1 MNKLATISKSLKAS
15 VVGITVIALTL
26 FGVTPALAA
35 NFTAT
40 SAATNTAGS
49 QILLHTSVAIDPV
62 NSAKVPA
69 NFTVTVNGTVRAS
82 TTYSVG
88 FAANDVVLTL
98 TSGTLTYTDTIT
110 VAYARSGN
118 NKIVQQ
124 GANNNT
130 LSNTSSPLAVTN
142 NVTIPDTTPPTFTA
156 MTANTA
162 GTNITITYNE
172 DLLTSSVPA
181 ATAFTI
187 TQDGATISNTS
198 YTVAVAT
205 RTVTLSFGSATI
217 VNNST
222 VRLSYAVPGTG
233 QIKDAAGNSAAA
245 ITNNL
250 VANPVPDTTAPRVV
264 GRSTNEA
271 GTVVSIFF
279 NELLSTTNVPLP
291 ADFNLSVNS
300 VRYSSSDISVAVS
313 GSQVNLTL
321 TGSPVVFGDAVL
333 ITYTHNADPAKQ
345 IQDVAHNIGN
355 STDNEIVTN
364 ATLDLGAPV
373 LDGRQTN
380 LTGDEIRVNYLTPLL
395 TSSVPAASDYTLNIN
410 GSTYSPFTASISG
423 NDVVLTLTGLPV
435 PFGAIVTL
443 SYSGT
448 AVKRASNSISA
459 ASFANVTVDNR
470 VVPEAAPYAENGQ
483 TSVDG
488 SYIYI
493 NMSKPLYSS
502 AVPAASDFTVEFDS
516 APYTG
521 SFTVSVA
528 GSVVTLHLTTPA
540 SQNTYVE
547 VAYSPNADSAK
558 RLKDLAGNE
567 AASWIDLDVTN
578 LMPDTL
584 APYVVSRVTNTTGT
598 QIIITFSEQLC
609 ETCLPLSSDLYLL
622 FDGTRYDSANYTMSI
637 SGATYTFT
645 LTGAPITFGQ
655 TIRLSYVP
663 NAIIAKRVQ
672 DKAGNQLPPT
682 NNAVIT
688 NLVPS
693 SGAPSVT
700 SKSINPAGTAVTIAY
715 DIALDATSVPA
726 AGEYALRV
734 NGSSYVGGFTVA
746 ISGSS
751 VTLTLGGSAITAGST
766 TTLSYTGTSVKASV
780 GGVAAPQFTDNEVT
794 SFVRPELVTLAT
806 DSVNGRQI
814 YLTFNVPLN
823 ASSVPSSSDFTLTVN
838 GVVYSAANYTVS
850 VTGSSVVL
858 DLQLTGAA
866 IKQTEVVRLIYTP
879 GGAPIED
886 TNGND
891 AAALPLTV
899 VSNRVPDLTAPENIS
914 LVTDLIG
921 SQIIWTYNEPLAP
934 AHVPLPSDVIVTV
947 DGVTYSNSNYTIG
960 VDDSRMVVRLNGNR
974 IRFGQIVVLTY
985 IPGLMNNRLAD
996 PAGNI
1001 VQDEPHATVL
1011 NLVSSNAIP
1020 TVSSMVTNTAGNQIS
1035 INFNKTLDATSVPL
1049 SGDFIVSLNDAI
1061 INSATVSVAVSGS
1074 TVTLTLSSNTIANGI
1089 RVDVLYAAGLNK
1101 IQDLAGN
1108 FADGFEKTRVTN
1120 LVPDT
1125 TAPTVISRVSNAAG
1139 DKIIITFSEPLNA
1152 ARLPLVSDIA
1162 LVFDGVRYD
1171 PANYTMSIVGSVF
1184 TFTLTGPKIRFGQT
1198 LRLSYTRNLSDSNLW
1213 VQDLAGNLVNNSVS
1227 QSVDNLVPDTAVPLV
1242 TSAQTSILGDK
1253 ITLTFNQALDA
1264 GGVPSL
1270 SHLTLHVGG
1279 SIYSSS
1285 NITTAVSGTTVVLT
1299 LTGDPI
1305 AHGQP
1310 VSLTYSG
1317 DEIRRSNGIQAA
1329 VFANLTVVNAVP
1341 DTTAPVVLLRDE
1353 ITVHLGDTALTTATA
1368 DDEVTWSEA
1377 IDDSGYFAIDSNT
1390 GAITVSSSAVVG
1402 TYEYTVTATNDAGI
1416 QTDATILIMVRPVPI
1431 VASIGGDRVLAAPL
1445 PPVATSLAPVIG
1457 VTTTVA
1463 ETKVVA
1469 SIDTYFGYRTVSV
1482 LEPVGGV
1489 PAGATIAIKPG
1500 PVADE
1505 SADGRFT
1512 IQIDVTSPTGTDIN
1526 EFQKIFTINMGAF
1539 VSGTIP
1545 AHSSDGINWP
1555 ALPKLQGDW
1564 LPAGNHDGYFI
1575 DSLGNLIILTRHM
1588 TYFGLKKD
1596 QELVHDLR
1604 ILTGPT
1610 RMVVGGEFVF
1620 KVSGGL
1626 GAGRVTVENLTP
1638 ELCSIQP
1645 DFSVH
1650 ALKAGTCQI
1659 RTTKLGDG
1667 VYANAESDVTN
1678 LLIENPSARMR
1689 VYGSIKLLRV
1699 DLGSK
1704 YAGKTVSIL
1713 MSTPAVHP
1721 FTLYRKVTLDE
1732 MGVKE
1737 LRIGFDSHATFRV
1750 LDGKKIVVDAKAND

>member
-1 MNKLATISKSLKAS
+1 MSKLANIRKSLNAA
-15 VVGITVIALTL
+15 VVGITVIAMAL

-40 SAATNTAGS
+40 SAATDTAGT

-69 NFTVTVNGTVRAS
+69 NFTLTVNGTLRAS
-82 TTYSVG
+82 TTYTVG
-88 FAANDVVLTL
+88 FSANDVVLTL
-98 TSGTLTYTDTIT
+98 TSGTLLYTDTIT
-110 VAYARSGN
+110 VSYTRSGN

-124 GANNNT
+124 GANNNM
-130 LSNTSSPLAVTN
+130 LSNTTSPLAVTN

-162 GTNITITYNE
+162 GTNIAITYNE

-181 ATAFTI
+181 ASAFTI
-187 TQDGATISNTS
+187 TQDGATISNST

-205 RTVTLSFGSATI
+205 RTVTLTFGSATI

-233 QIKDAAGNSAAA
+233 QIKDVAGNNAAA

-291 ADFNLSVNS
+291 ADFNLSVNT
-300 VRYSSSDISVAVS
+300 VRYSSSDISVAIS

-321 TGSPVVFGDAVL
+321 TGSPIVFGDAVL

-355 STDNEIVTN
+355 STENEIVTN
-364 ATLDLGAPV
+364 ATLDLGAPI

-380 LTGDEIRVNYLTPLL
+380 LAGDEISVNYLTPLL
-395 TSSVPAASDYTLNIN
+395 ASSVPAASDYTLKID
-410 GSTYSPFTASISG
+410 GSTYSTFTTAISG
-423 NDVVLTLTGLPV
+423 NNVVLTLTGLPV
-435 PFGAIVTL
+435 PFGAVVSL

-448 AVKRASNSISA
+448 AVKRASNSVSA
-459 ASFANVTVDNR
+459 ATFSNVTVDNL
-470 VVPEAAPYAENGQ
+470 VVPTAAPYAENGE

-488 SYIYI
+488 YYVYI
-493 NMSKPLYSS
+493 NMSKPLYAS
-502 AVPAASDFTVEFDS
+502 AVPEASDFSIEFDS
-516 APYTG
+516 APYSGT
-521 SFTVSVA
+521 FTVSVS
-528 GSVVTLHLTTPA
+528 GSVVALHLSTPA
-540 SQNTYVE
+540 SQGTYVE
-547 VAYSPNADSAK
+547 VAYTPNADPAK
-558 RLKDLAGNE
+558 RLKDLSGNE

-578 LMPDTL
+578 LMPDTI
-584 APYVVSRVTNTTGT
+584 APYVVSRVTNATGT
-598 QIIITFSEQLC
+598 QIIVTFSEQLC
-609 ETCLPLSSDLYLL
+609 ETCLPLTSDINLV
-622 FDGTRYDSANYTMSI
+622 FDGTRYDPANYTMSI

-645 LTGAPITFGQ
+645 LTGAPITYGQ

-663 NAIIAKRVQ
+663 NTIVAKRVQ

-682 NNAVIT
+682 DNAVIT

-693 SGAPSVT
+693 SGAPAVT
-700 SKSINPAGTAVTIAY
+700 SKSINPAGTAITVAY
-715 DIALDATSVPA
+715 DITLDAASVPT
-726 AGEYALRV
+726 AGEYVLKV
-734 NGSSYVGGFTVA
+734 NGSTYVGGFTVA

-751 VTLTLGGSAITAGST
+751 VILTLAGAPIEAGST
-766 TTLSYTGTSVKASV
+766 TTLSYTGTSLKSSV
-780 GGVAAPQFTDNEVT
+780 GAVAAPQFTDNAVA

-806 DSVNGRQI
+806 DSVNGRHI
-814 YLTFNVPLN
+814 YLTYNVPLN
-823 ASSVPSSSDFTLTVN
+823 AGSVPSASDFTLTIN
-838 GVVYSAANYTVS
+838 GVTYSTANYTVS

-866 IKQTEVVRLIYTP
+866 IKQTDVVRLVYTP
-879 GGAPIED
+879 GSSPVED
-886 TNGND
+886 TSGND

-921 SQIIWTYNEPLAP
+921 SQIIWTYNEPLNP
-934 AHVPLPSDVIVTV
+934 AHVPLPSDIVLTV
-947 DGVTYSNSNYTIG
+947 DGVTYSNANYTIG
-960 VDDSRMVVRLNGNR
+960 VDDSRMVVYLTGNR
-974 IRFGQIVVLTY
+974 IRFGQIVVLAY
-985 IPGLMNNRLAD
+985 IPGLLNNRLAD

-1011 NLVSSNAIP
+1011 NLVASTAIP

-1035 INFNKTLDATSVPL
+1035 INYNKTLDATSVPL
-1049 SGDFIVSLNDAI
+1049 SSDFVVSLNDAI
-1061 INSATVSVAVSGS
+1061 INSANVSVAVNGS
-1074 TVTLTLSSNTIANGI
+1074 SVALTLGSNTIANGI

-1101 IQDLAGN
+1101 IKDLAGN
-1108 FADGFEKTRVTN
+1108 YADGFEKTRVTN

-1125 TAPTVISRVSNAAG
+1125 TPPTVISRVSNTAG
-1139 DKIIITFSEPLNA
+1139 DRIIITFSEPLNA
-1152 ARLPLVSDIA
+1152 ARLPLASDIA

-1171 PANYTMSIVGSVF
+1171 PANYTMSIVGSIF
-1184 TFTLTGPKIRFGQT
+1184 TFTLTGPKIRYGQA

-1227 QSVDNLVPDTAVPLV
+1227 QSVDNLVPDTALPQV
-1242 TSAQTSILGDK
+1242 SAAQSSILGDK

-1264 GGVPSL
+1264 GSVPTAA
-1270 SHLTLHVGG
+1270 HFTLHVGG
-1279 SIYSSS
+1279 SIYSTA
-1285 NITTAVSGTTVVLT
+1285 NIATSVSGSTVVLT
-1299 LTGDPI
+1299 LSGDPI

-1317 DEIRRSNGIQAA
+1317 NEIRRSNGVQAA

-1353 ITVHLGDTALTTATA
+1353 ITIHLGDTAVTSASA

-1377 IDDSGYFAIDSNT
+1377 IDDSGFFSINATS
-1390 GAITVSSSAVVG
+1390 GAITVSSAAVVG

-1431 VASIGGDRVLAAPL
+1431 VASNGGDRVLPAPL
-1445 PPVATSLAPVIG
+1445 PPVATLEAPVIG

-1469 SIDTYFGYRTVSV
+1469 SIDTYFGYRAVSV

-1489 PAGATIAIKPG
+1489 PAGATISIKPG

-1505 SADGRFT
+1505 SQDGRFT
-1512 IQIDVTSPTGTDIN
+1512 IQVDVTSPTGTDIN
-1526 EFQKIFTINMGAF
+1526 EFQKIFTINMGTYI
-1539 VSGTIP
+1539 SGTIP
-1545 AHSSDGINWP
+1545 AHSADGINWP

-1564 LPAGNHDGYFI
+1564 LPAGNHDGYYI
-1575 DSLGNLIILTRHM
+1575 DSSGNLIILTRHM

-1610 RMVVGGEFVF
+1610 RMVVGGEFLF
-1620 KVSGGL
+1620 KVTGGM
-1626 GAGRVTVENLTP
+1626 GAGKVTVDNLTP
-1638 ELCSIQP
+1638 TLCSIQP
-1645 DFSVH
+1645 DYSVH
-1650 ALKAGTCQI
+1650 TLKAGTCQI

-1667 VYANAESDVTN
+1667 VYANAESDVMN

-1699 DLGSK
+1699 DLGTK
-1704 YAGKTVSIL
+1704 YAGKTVSIM
-1713 MSTPAVHP
+1713 MSTPSVHP

-1732 MGVKE
+1732 SGVKE